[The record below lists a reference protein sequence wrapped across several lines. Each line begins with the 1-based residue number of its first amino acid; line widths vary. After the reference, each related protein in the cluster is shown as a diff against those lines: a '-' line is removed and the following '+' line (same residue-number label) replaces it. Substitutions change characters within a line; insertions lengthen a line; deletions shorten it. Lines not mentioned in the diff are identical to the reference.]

1 MQKPVKILQ
10 ASAGSGK
17 TFSLAAHYLILLF
30 SSENKYR
37 EILAVTFTNKATE
50 EMKTRILEVLAGLAK
65 GSKHVESYQQII
77 LKEYPQ
83 LDNESLQQQAGTIYR
98 KILHD
103 YSRFSVS
110 TIDGFVQKVIRG
122 FAFELGLSADY
133 ALELNIEKVKDDLLE
148 RLDESLS
155 HNRHILDWVIQLAL
169 EKIKENKSWNYRSEL
184 RNIIS
189 EIFKESFQ
197 VFEDSLSRLTP
208 DELNELFKEYAK
220 ITKQQIKHYEDSIGE
235 LVSKAVEV
243 FGRYHLDKSNFVNG
257 SRSWLWK
264 LETLNDNNDDKTAK
278 IFSLIDA
285 PDLWFKEGKG
295 DLSLYNELNPLLK
308 KIKNFREEHIGGYK
322 LAMAFNQNLYYLRL
336 MQEVASLLAR
346 YRNENSNL
354 LISDA
359 QKLVTG
365 ITDDAGDNPSFIWE
379 KVGNKYRNFLFDEF
393 QDTSTQQWKSFR
405 AILINALASATG
417 KQTDHLIVGDVK
429 QSIYRWRSGDWN
441 ILHRQA
447 RQDVQAE
454 NVQEDSLEENYRS
467 TKNIIAFN
475 NFLYREIPALLQTG
489 INNTVNA
496 QSAATQQWWKE
507 KNFDTIISDVYSGSF
522 QKNAAST
529 RNGGKIKIQRFSGD
543 GQRYT
548 ETQFKEDALNAA
560 TTEITAL
567 LEHHN
572 YRYKDIAIL
581 VRSNYEA
588 GLCVNKLMQQN
599 IPVLSGDALLIANN
613 PAIDLIINTLKVF
626 TGLDGQTA
634 LYKAN
639 CIALYHS
646 LHRQPGQERQQEPAD
661 PELYFELSNK
671 PLSRLGYALPGTL
684 CAHWQSWLQLPLAEL
699 IETLFGCYRL
709 TGLTQHI
716 PYLMA
721 FRDLVN
727 TATKAGE
734 KGIISFLEWWE
745 EEGAAKALPSPEGA
759 NAVQIITI
767 HKSKGLAFRAVLV
780 PFCNWDIKT
789 KANAIFWVPATGT
802 PYYQVGSMPLKFS
815 ESLAGSTVAKAYF
828 EELLYGHMDSLNM
841 LYVATTRTKDF
852 LYLATM
858 GKKGEGK
865 ISTIGD
871 TLNAVIKELDETFAG
886 SGIYESGE
894 IVPSKEPETDRAV
907 FRLSCYPTSGRLSKL
922 YEAEEEKHI
931 VHLLNRE
938 KSGRKGSLAHEILA
952 NASGEKEADKYLDKL
967 LLDGMIKKEEQ
978 PGLKQAVMD
987 VLNDPQI
994 ISLFKE
1000 AEQSIVEKNI
1010 IDTHGKIQRPDRI
1023 IIARDRV
1030 VLLDYKFTFEQD
1042 ISHREQILR
1051 YKDLLEQMGLKNINA
1066 YLFYAG
1072 SKELK
1077 MVS

>member
-17 TFSLAAHYLILLF
+17 TFSLAAQYLILLF
-30 SSENKYR
+30 SGENKYR

-65 GSKHVESYQQII
+65 GSEQAKSYRQII

-83 LDNESLQQQAGTIYR
+83 LNNESLQQQADAIYR

-155 HNRHILDWVIQLAL
+155 HNRYILDWIIQLAL
-169 EKIKENKSWNYRSEL
+169 EKIKENKSWNYKNEL

-197 VFEDSLSRLTP
+197 LFEDSLAQLTP
-208 DELNELFKEYAK
+208 DELNELFKAYAK
-220 ITKQQIKHYEDSIGE
+220 NTRQQIKHYEDAIESQ
-235 LVSKAVEV
+235 VAKAAAI
-243 FGRYHLDKSNFVNG
+243 FDRYQLDKSHFVNG
-257 SRSWLWK
+257 SRNWLWK
-264 LETLNDNNDDKTAK
+264 LQTLNDHDDTKTDK
-278 IFSLIDA
+278 IFALIDT

-295 DLSLYNELNPLLK
+295 AVSLYNELNPILK
-308 KIKNFREEHIGGYK
+308 KIKSFREEHIGGYK
-322 LAMAFNQNLYYLRL
+322 LALAFNQNLYYLRL
-336 MQEVASLLAR
+336 MQEVAVLLAQ
-346 YRNENSNL
+346 YRNENGNL

-379 KVGNKYRNFLFDEF
+379 KVGNKYRHFLFDEF

-405 AILINALASATG
+405 SILVNALASATG
-417 KQTDHLIVGDVK
+417 RQTDHLIVGDVK

-441 ILHRQA
+441 ILHRQVK
-447 RQDVQAE
+447 QDVQEEQVAE
-454 NVQEDSLEENYRS
+454 ESLEENYRS

-475 NFLYREIPALLQTG
+475 NLLYREIPTLLQTE
-489 INNTVNA
+489 INNALNA
-496 QSAATQQWWKE
+496 QPAATQQWWKE
-507 KNFDTIISDVYSGSF
+507 KKLDTIISDVYSGSF

-529 RNGGKIKIQRFSGD
+529 RDGGKIKVQRLGGD

-548 ETQFKEDALNAA
+548 EKQFKEDALHGATAA
-560 TTEITAL
+560 ITDL
-567 LEHHN
+567 LEHYH
-572 YRYKDIAIL
+572 YQYKDIAVL

-588 GLCVNKLMQQN
+588 GLCVNRLMQQN

-626 TGLDGQTA
+626 TGLNEQTA

-639 CIALYHS
+639 CIALYHTIHKKGGHGQD
-646 LHRQPGQERQQEPAD
+646 LIEPG
-661 PELYFELSNK
+661 LYFELNNK
-671 PLSRLGYALPGTL
+671 SLSRLSDALPPAL
-684 CAHWQSWLQLPLAEL
+684 CANWQSWLQLPLAEL
-699 IETLFGCYRL
+699 VETLFECYRL
-709 TGLTQHI
+709 TALTQHI

-727 TATKAGE
+727 KATKAGE
-734 KGIISFLEWWE
+734 KGIIAFLEWWE
-745 EEGAAKALPSPEGA
+745 EEGTVQTLPSPEGA

-789 KANAIFWVPATGT
+789 KANTIFWVPATGS
-802 PYYQVGSMPLKFS
+802 PYHQVGTIPLKFN
-815 ESLAGSTVAKAYF
+815 ESLARSTAAKAYF
-828 EELLYGHMDSLNM
+828 EELLYGNMDSLNM
-841 LYVATTRTKDF
+841 LYVATTRAKDF

-858 GKKGEGK
+858 GKKDEGK
-865 ISTIGD
+865 IATIGD
-871 TLNAVIKELDETFAG
+871 TLNAVIKEHDATFAE

-894 IVPSKEPETDRAV
+894 IVCLKEPGVDRTT
-907 FRLSCYPTSGRLSKL
+907 FRLNRYPTSGRLSKL
-922 YEAEEEKHI
+922 YETSEEKHI
-931 VHLLNRE
+931 IHLLNME

-952 NASGEKEADKYLDKL
+952 NASGEKEADRYLDKL
-967 LLDGMIKKEEQ
+967 LLDGTIKKEEL

-994 ISLFKE
+994 ISLFTE
-1000 AEQSIVEKNI
+1000 AQQHIVEKNI
-1010 IDTHGKIQRPDRI
+1010 IDIHGKIQRPDRI
-1023 IIARDRV
+1023 IIARHRV
-1030 VLLDYKFTFEQD
+1030 VLLDYKFTLEQH

-1066 YLFYAG
+1066 YLFYATG
-1072 SKELK
+1072 KELK
-1077 MVS
+1077 MVG

>member
-30 SSENKYR
+30 SGQNKYR

-65 GSKHVESYQQII
+65 SSEEVESYRQII
-77 LKEYPQ
+77 LKAYPQ
-83 LDNESLQQQAGTIYR
+83 LDHENLQQQANTIYR

-148 RLDESLS
+148 RLDASLS
-155 HNRHILDWVIQLAL
+155 HNKHILDWVIQLAL
-169 EKIKENKSWNYRSEL
+169 EKIKENKSWNYKSEL

-197 VFEDSLSRLTP
+197 VFEDSLAKLTP

-220 ITKQQIKHYEDSIGE
+220 ITRQQIKQYEDSVE
-235 LVSKAVEV
+235 EQVAAAVAI
-243 FGRYHLDKSNFVNG
+243 FDRYHLDKSHFVNG
-257 SRSWLWK
+257 SRNWLWK
-264 LETLNDNNDDKTAK
+264 LQALADNDDVKAAK
-278 IFSLIDA
+278 IFALIDT
-285 PDLWFKEGKG
+285 PDLWFKEGKE
-295 DLSLYNELNPLLK
+295 DISLYNELNPLLK
-308 KIKNFREEHIGGYK
+308 KIKHFQEEHAGDYK
-322 LAMAFNQNLYYLRL
+322 LAIAFNQNLYYLRL
-336 MQEVASLLAR
+336 MQEVAVLLAQ

-405 AILINALASATG
+405 SILVNALASATG

-454 NVQEDSLEENYRS
+454 NVKEESLEENYRS

-475 NFLYREIPALLQTG
+475 NFLYREIPALLQNE

-496 QSAATQQWWKE
+496 RSAATQQWWKE

-529 RNGGKIKIQRFSGD
+529 REGGKIKVQKFSDD

-560 TTEITAL
+560 TAEITGL
-567 LEHHN
+567 LMHHN
-572 YRYKDIAIL
+572 YQYKDIAIL

-588 GLCVNKLMQQN
+588 GLCVNKLMQEN

-646 LHRQPGQERQQEPAD
+646 LHKQPDQKQDLAD
-661 PELYFELSNK
+661 PELYFELNNRS
-671 PLSRLGYALPGTL
+671 LSRLGYALPETL

-699 IETLFGCYRL
+699 METLFECYRL
-709 TGLTQHI
+709 TRLTQHI
-716 PYLMA
+716 SYLMA

-727 TATKAGE
+727 TATKTGE
-734 KGIISFLEWWE
+734 KGIVSFLEWWE
-745 EEGAAKALPSPEGA
+745 EEGSAKALPSPEGA

-789 KANAIFWVPATGT
+789 KANTIFWVPAAGS
-802 PYYQVGSMPLKFS
+802 PYQQIGSMPLKFS
-815 ESLAGSTVAKAYF
+815 ESLAASTVARAYF
-828 EELLYGHMDSLNM
+828 EELLYGNMDSLNM

-858 GKKGEGK
+858 GKKDEGK

-871 TLNAVIKELDETFAG
+871 TLNAVIKELDETFAE

-894 IVPSKEPETDRAV
+894 IVPSKEQEADRAV
-907 FRLSCYPTSGRLSKL
+907 FRLSQYPTSGRLSKL

-938 KSGRKGSLAHEILA
+938 RSGRKGSLAHEILA
-952 NASGEKEADKYLDKL
+952 NASGEEEADRYLDKL
-967 LLDGMIKKEEQ
+967 LLDGMIKKEER
-978 PGLKQAVMD
+978 PGLKQVVMD

-1000 AEQSIVEKNI
+1000 AEQNIVEKNI

-1023 IIARDRV
+1023 IIARDKV
-1030 VLLDYKFTFEQD
+1030 VLLDYKFTLEQD
-1042 ISHREQILR
+1042 NSHRQQVLR

-1072 SKELK
+1072 NKELK

>member
-30 SSENKYR
+30 SGQNKYR

-65 GSKHVESYQQII
+65 SSEEVESYRQII
-77 LKEYPQ
+77 LKAYPQ
-83 LDNESLQQQAGTIYR
+83 LDQESLQQQANTIYR

-148 RLDESLS
+148 RLDASLS
-155 HNRHILDWVIQLAL
+155 HNKHILDWVIQLAL
-169 EKIKENKSWNYRSEL
+169 EKIKENKSWNYKNEL

-197 VFEDSLSRLTP
+197 VFEDSLAKLTP

-220 ITKQQIKHYEDSIGE
+220 ITRQQIKQYKDSVE
-235 LVSKAVEV
+235 EQVAAAVAI
-243 FGRYHLDKSNFVNG
+243 FDRYHLDKSHFVNG
-257 SRSWLWK
+257 SRNWLWK
-264 LETLNDNNDDKTAK
+264 LQALADNDDVKAAK
-278 IFSLIDA
+278 IFALIDT
-285 PDLWFKEGKG
+285 PDLWFKEGKE
-295 DLSLYNELNPLLK
+295 DISLYNELNPLLK
-308 KIKNFREEHIGGYK
+308 KIKHFQEEHAGDYK
-322 LAMAFNQNLYYLRL
+322 LAIAFNQNLYYLRL
-336 MQEVASLLAR
+336 MQEVAVLLAQ

-405 AILINALASATG
+405 SILVNALASATG
-417 KQTDHLIVGDVK
+417 RQTDHLIVGDVK

-454 NVQEDSLEENYRS
+454 HVKEESLEENYRS

-475 NFLYREIPALLQTG
+475 NFLYREIPALLQNE

-496 QSAATQQWWKE
+496 RSAATQQWWKE

-529 RNGGKIKIQRFSGD
+529 REGGKIKVQKFSGD

-560 TTEITAL
+560 TAEITGL
-567 LEHHN
+567 LMHHN
-572 YRYKDIAIL
+572 YQYKDIAIL

-588 GLCVNKLMQQN
+588 GLCVNKLMQEN

-646 LHRQPGQERQQEPAD
+646 LHKQPDQEQDLAD
-661 PELYFELSNK
+661 PELYFELNNRS
-671 PLSRLGYALPGTL
+671 LSRLGYALPETL

-699 IETLFGCYRL
+699 METLFECYRL
-709 TGLTQHI
+709 TRLTQHI
-716 PYLMA
+716 SYLMA

-727 TATKAGE
+727 TATKTGE
-734 KGIISFLEWWE
+734 KGIVSFLEWWE
-745 EEGAAKALPSPEGA
+745 EEGSAKALPSPEGA

-789 KANAIFWVPATGT
+789 KANTIFWVPAVGS
-802 PYYQVGSMPLKFS
+802 PYQQIGSMPLKFS
-815 ESLAGSTVAKAYF
+815 ESLAASTVARAYF
-828 EELLYGHMDSLNM
+828 EELLYGNMDSLNM

-858 GKKGEGK
+858 GKKDEGK

-871 TLNAVIKELDETFAG
+871 TLNAVIKELDETFAE

-894 IVPSKEPETDRAV
+894 IVPSKEPEADRAV
-907 FRLSCYPTSGRLSKL
+907 FRLSQYPTSGRLSKL

-938 KSGRKGSLAHEILA
+938 RSGRKGSLAHEILA
-952 NASGEKEADKYLDKL
+952 NASGEEEADRYLDKL
-967 LLDGMIKKEEQ
+967 LLDGMIKKEER
-978 PGLKQAVMD
+978 PGLKQVVMD

-1000 AEQSIVEKNI
+1000 AEQNIVEKNI

-1023 IIARDRV
+1023 IIARDKV
-1030 VLLDYKFTFEQD
+1030 VLLDYKFTLEQD
-1042 ISHREQILR
+1042 NSHREQVLR

-1072 SKELK
+1072 NKELK